1 MILSQGADLMIY
13 FVQIHGYHLLDCF
26 VIQACHFSE
35 IAILQHWI
43 FFSFLDVL
51 STFLEKREVFPGAK
65 LA

>member
-1 MILSQGADLMIY
+1 MIY
-13 FVQIHGYHLLDCF
+13 FVQIRDYHLLDYF

-35 IAILQHWI
+35 IAILQDWI

-51 STFLEKREVFPGAK
+51 LTFLEKREVFPEAK